1 MKKACMGLVKS
12 TTKLAQL
19 EGFSQD
25 QKRSP
30 LEETLLV
37 LNILHQEP

>member
-1 MKKACMGLVKS
+1 MKKACMGLVQS

-19 EGFSQD
+19 EGFSPD

-30 LEETLLV
+30 PEETHLV
-37 LNILHQEP
+37 LDILHEEP